1 MTMASALIAASTLA
15 QTAGPIRIITGEPE
29 PPPFDWVPV
38 AAVVGSTVLLIAL
51 CAIVARIAR
60 RRYRQRPPEDVAF
73 QTLARR
79 MKLARVDRTAIQEL
93 ALKAGIQSPVA
104 VLVSRG
110 AFDQLMLTA
119 LGRGAPAESI
129 RRVRRLGQRLRW
141 LTEAEAEAVVEAK
154 PKPDAAPAR
163 RAAAAKTRTSP
174 AASAAAAPAAVL
186 TPNALAPMAARKAAP
201 APSVPGRNGRGP
213 SQR

>member
-1 MTMASALIAASTLA
+1 MSLASSRISLPAMA
-15 QTAGPIRIITGEPE
+15 QTAGPIRIVTGEPE
-29 PPPFDWVPV
+29 PPPFDWIPV
-38 AAVVGSTVLLIAL
+38 AALVGSTVLLIAL
-51 CAIVARIAR
+51 CAIIARIAR
-60 RRYRQRPPEDVAF
+60 RRHRQRPPEDVAF
-73 QTLARR
+73 SILARR
-79 MKLARVDRTAIQEL
+79 MKLTRVDRTAIQEL

-141 LTEAEAEAVVEAK
+141 LTPAEAEAVVE
-154 PKPDAAPAR
+154 PKPQPDVITPAR
-163 RAAAAKTRTSP
+163 RAAAKPKTA
-174 AASAAAAPAAVL
+174 AASPLAAVL
-186 TPNALAPMAARKAAP
+186 TPNALAPMAARKSAP
-201 APSVPGRNGRGP
+201 APSVPGRSGRIP